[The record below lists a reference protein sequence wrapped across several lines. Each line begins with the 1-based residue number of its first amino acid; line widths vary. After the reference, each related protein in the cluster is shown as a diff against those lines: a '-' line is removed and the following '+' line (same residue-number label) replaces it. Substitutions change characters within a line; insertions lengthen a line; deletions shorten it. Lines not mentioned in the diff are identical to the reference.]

1 MKGSPMQRN
10 FGIGTAGGVLGAIA
24 GKFKKNKQDAVV
36 SEASDTRSA
45 VAMKEPMKMKSP
57 MELKEKSPA
66 ELEKDSAMD
75 MKSPVEMKSPAE
87 LESPAKDYSTERGSH
102 DHPHAAAKMKSP
114 MEAEHGDSPAELES
128 PAKSVRYF
136 GMNTSPK
143 EMKEVTDH
151 NKKFHPSSGET
162 KEGHKDHA

>member
-10 FGIGTAGGVLGAIA
+10 FGIGAVTGALGAIA
-24 GKFKKNKQDAVV
+24 SKFKKNKQDAVA
-36 SEASDTRSA
+36 SDASDTRSA
-45 VAMKEPMKMKSP
+45 VSMKEPMKMKSP
-57 MELKEKSPA
+57 VEMKSPA

-102 DHPHAAAKMKSP
+102 DHPHSATKMK
-114 MEAEHGDSPAELES
+114 SPAELES

-151 NKKFHPSSGET
+151 NKKFHPTSGET

>member
-10 FGIGTAGGVLGAIA
+10 FGLGAVTGALGAIA
-24 GKFKKNKQDAVV
+24 SKFKKNKQDAVV

-75 MKSPVEMKSPAE
+75 MKSPVEMKSPA
-87 LESPAKDYSTERGSH
+87 KDYSTERGSH
-102 DHPHAAAKMKSP
+102 DHPHSATKMK
-114 MEAEHGDSPAELES
+114 SPAELES

-143 EMKEVTDH
+143 EMKEVTEH
-151 NKKFHPSSGET
+151 NEKFHPTSGET